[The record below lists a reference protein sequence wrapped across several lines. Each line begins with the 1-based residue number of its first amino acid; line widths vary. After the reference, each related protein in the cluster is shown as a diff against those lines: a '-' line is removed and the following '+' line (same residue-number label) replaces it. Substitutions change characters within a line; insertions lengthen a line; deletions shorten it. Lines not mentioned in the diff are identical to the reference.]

1 MRKKLFILAVLLLFG
16 SIWQINAQSKSYDEA
31 LTRAISLYKF
41 DHWTE
46 ARSELLSLTLQGKS
60 RTHFC
65 IYIAAAC

>member
-1 MRKKLFILAVLLLFG
+1 MRKKLFILAALLLFG

-46 ARSELLSLTLQGKS
+46 ARSELLSLREKLSSIRDKS
-60 RTHFC
+60 Q
-65 IYIAAAC
+65 IQQID